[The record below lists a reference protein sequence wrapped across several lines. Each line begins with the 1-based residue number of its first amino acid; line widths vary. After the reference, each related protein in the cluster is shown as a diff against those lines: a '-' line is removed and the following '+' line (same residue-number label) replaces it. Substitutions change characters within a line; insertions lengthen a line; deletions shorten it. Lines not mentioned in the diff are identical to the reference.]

1 MRLAT
6 KTAVLALSAVLV
18 ACGSGD
24 GEKEG
29 GQAFDRV
36 LSTVR
41 GLEGPERE
49 SRLRE
54 LAREEG
60 GKLSLYTSL
69 TDETQRAVAKAFG
82 SRYGMDVSVY
92 RASSED
98 VAQRASQEYRAG
110 HRGADVVETNGEE
123 MSILARTG
131 MFAPYESSALDRLVE
146 GARHE
151 GWTATRLN
159 KFVVTWNT
167 DLVPRGGEP
176 RSWEA
181 LAAPRWRG
189 KLLVEKQDVDW
200 YRALREHWTRSG
212 GKSPQEADR
221 LLAAIARNSRVVDGH
236 QLMDQLLAAGDAAV
250 AVTSYLHN
258 SRESKARGAP
268 VSFEPFVEPVFT
280 RHQGGGLVET
290 ARHPAAALLFMD
302 WFLSDGQEV
311 LERHQAVPAR
321 RDVARSDAAES
332 LIDVERYSRDRRE
345 WAERFDRLL
354 RLGRA
359 AESG

>member
-6 KTAVLALSAVLV
+6 KTAVLALSLVLF
-18 ACGSGD
+18 ACGSDDSDKD
-24 GEKEG
+24 GS
-29 GQAFDRV
+29 QAFDRA
-36 LSTVR
+36 LAAVR
-41 GLEGPERE
+41 GLDGPERE

-82 SRYGMDVSVY
+82 QRYGIDVSVY

-98 VAQRASQEYRAG
+98 IVQRASEEYRAG
-110 HRGADVVETNGEE
+110 HRGADVVETNDQETS
-123 MSILARTG
+123 MLARTG
-131 MFAPYESSALDRLVE
+131 MFVPYESSAVNRLVE
-146 GARHE
+146 GARHD
-151 GWTATRLN
+151 GWIATRLT

-167 DLVPRGGEP
+167 DLVSRGTEP
-176 RSWEA
+176 RSWA
-181 LAAPRWRG
+181 QLADPRWRG
-189 KLLVEKQDVDW
+189 KLLVERGDVDW
-200 YRALREHWTRSG
+200 YRALREHWTRTE
-212 GKSPQEADR
+212 GKSEEEADR
-221 LLAAIARNSRVVDGH
+221 LFEAIARNSRVVDGH
-236 QLMDQLLAAGDAAV
+236 QLMDQLLAAGEAAV

-280 RHQGGGLVET
+280 RHAGAGLVET
-290 ARHPAAALLFMD
+290 ARHPAAALLFID
-302 WFLSDGQEV
+302 WFLSDGQDV

-321 RDVARSDAAES
+321 RDLARSDAAES
-332 LIDVERYSRDRRE
+332 LLDAERYARDRRE

-359 AESG
+359 TGRG

>member
-1 MRLAT
+1 MGLAT
-6 KTAVLALSAVLV
+6 KTAVLALSVVLV
-18 ACGSGD
+18 ACGSSD
-24 GEKEG
+24 RETEG
-29 GQAFDRV
+29 GEGFDSV
-36 LSTVR
+36 LSAVR
-41 GLEGPERE
+41 GLDGTERE
-49 SRLRE
+49 NRLRG

-60 GKLSLYTSL
+60 AELTIYTSL

-82 SRYGMDVSVY
+82 SRYGIKMSVY

-98 VAQRASQEYRAG
+98 IALRASQEYRAR

-123 MSILARTG
+123 MSILARAG
-131 MFAPYESSALDRLVE
+131 MFAPYKSSAQDSLVE
-146 GARHE
+146 GARHA

-181 LAAPRWRG
+181 LADPRWRG

-200 YRALREHWTRSG
+200 YRALREHWTRTG
-212 GKSPQEADR
+212 AKSPQEADR

-236 QLMDQLLAAGDAAV
+236 QLMDQLLAAGDGAV
-250 AVTSYLHN
+250 ALTSYLHN

-268 VSFEPFVEPVFT
+268 VSFEPLVEPVFT
-280 RHQGGGLVET
+280 RHQGAGLVNT

-302 WFLSDGQEV
+302 WFLTDGQEV
-311 LERHQAVPAR
+311 LERNQAVPAR
-321 RDVARSDAAES
+321 RDLARADAAES
-332 LIDVERYSRDRRE
+332 LIDVERYSRDRSQ

-359 AESG
+359 AERG